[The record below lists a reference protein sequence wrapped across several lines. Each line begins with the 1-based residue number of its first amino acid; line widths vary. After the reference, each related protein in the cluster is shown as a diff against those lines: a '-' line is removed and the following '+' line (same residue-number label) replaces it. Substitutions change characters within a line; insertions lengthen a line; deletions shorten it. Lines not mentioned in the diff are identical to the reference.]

1 MTIMEEFM
9 PKYDMYCAACDREYN
24 IRATMTEK
32 AEKRIP
38 CPDCGSYELETRFKA
53 PPAYV
58 KGAASCP
65 QVGRCG
71 ASCPHAS

>member
-1 MTIMEEFM
+1 M
-9 PKYDMYCAACDREYN
+9 PNYDLRCTACKTECN

-38 CPDCGSYELETRFKA
+38 CPSCGSYEMETLFKT

-58 KGAASCP
+58 KGAGTPPVKCHNQRSC
-65 QVGRCG
+65 GT
-71 ASCPHAS
+71 SCPHAG